1 MGKDGQGGR
10 FDRRRFLGRAR
21 SGAAALLVAPE
32 ALLDSSG
39 RITALKQFD
48 PSRPHDLAEDKGGAF
63 ADRILEEATNPGLK
77 IGAARFSFN
86 QNYEDGSLEMS
97 LLLQGEPRMLRII
110 SQEYEGNPRD
120 PRDLFDGTY
129 KSRVSSWHT
138 SHPVTQLRVGDAVGI
153 HVGAFDYDSD
163 PADPATYKDLMAYRM
178 RRIEDDPETG
188 VARLRSGVY
197 LGLLS
202 FNPDQLKPEQR
213 RDVVLS

>member
-1 MGKDGQGGR
+1 MAKDGQGGS
-10 FDRRRFLGRAR
+10 FDRRRFLETAR
-21 SGAAALLVAPE
+21 NGAAALVVAPG

-39 RITALKQFD
+39 RVAALKQFD
-48 PSRPHDLAEDKGGAF
+48 LAKPHDLAEDKGGAF
-63 ADRILEEATNPGLK
+63 SDRILEEATNPGLR
-77 IGAARFSFN
+77 IGAARFSFD
-86 QNYEDGSLEMS
+86 QNYDDGSLQMT
-97 LLLQGEPRMLRII
+97 LLLQGDPRMLRIV
-110 SQEYEGNPRD
+110 SQEYEGNPKD

-129 KSRVSSWHT
+129 KSKVSSWHT

-153 HVGAFDYDSD
+153 HVGVFDYDSD

-188 VARLRSGVY
+188 VVRLRNGVY

-202 FNPDQLKPEQR
+202 FNLDRLAPEQR